1 MKGGADPLLSQ
12 EPASVLPSYAS
23 LMDTDV
29 GHDFSEDKL
38 MNSGNLYSLYL
49 LNSDSSSEQLKTSEN
64 LLETSLSSAA
74 ASKDTKK
81 DNGDTD
87 EEIDV
92 ETDGVKDPSPE
103 KVFENGHYDALFEGM
118 PFTELKGKEVGRYL
132 VHYES
137 HCRECDCLVLNQ
149 LLVTTVLVSYVFSD
163 IETHMGQFGTG
174 EKSHI
179 NRCVVSSKLVLTGVD
194 CKDA

>member
-1 MKGGADPLLSQ
+1 MIFHVILK
-12 EPASVLPSYAS
+12 
-23 LMDTDV
+23 

-64 LLETSLSSAA
+64 LLETSLSSSA
-74 ASKDTKK
+74 ASAKDTKK

-103 KVFENGHYDALFEGM
+103 KVLENGHYDALFEGM
-118 PFTELKGKEVGRYL
+118 PFTELKGKEVGKYL
-132 VHYES
+132 VFLSRVRIGLTCLQRLGS
-137 HCRECDCLVLNQ
+137 HA
-149 LLVTTVLVSYVFSD
+149 
-163 IETHMGQFGTG
+163 
-174 EKSHI
+174 
-179 NRCVVSSKLVLTGVD
+179 NR
-194 CKDA
+194 